1 MQVEAFNRSAFLS
14 SSGKGQCSLDTLCL
28 PPSQTAA
35 ASRRTSRTEPLSL
48 VCVGRVRSFS
58 HPRCSRDT
66 GRDGEGTELTWF
78 GPRFT
83 AFWESVRGEQDTTVR
98 CGLLVA
104 VAMLGLWW
112 DFVIL
117 KVFYS
122 LNDFMRL
129 WSKEPRQGVCP
140 RCAVEKQ
147 DPPDTPWRP
156 L

>member
-1 MQVEAFNRSAFLS
+1 MQVEAFNHSAFLS

-35 ASRRTSRTEPLSL
+35 ASRRTEPLSL
-48 VCVGRVRSFS
+48 VCMGRVHSFS

-83 AFWESVRGEQDTTVR
+83 AFWESVRGEQRHNCQMWFTGGRGDV
-98 CGLLVA
+98 
-104 VAMLGLWW
+104 GLWW
-112 DFVIL
+112 DSMIL
-117 KVFYS
+117 KVFHS

-140 RCAVEKQ
+140 WCAVEKQ
-147 DPPDTPWRP
+147 DLPDTPRRA